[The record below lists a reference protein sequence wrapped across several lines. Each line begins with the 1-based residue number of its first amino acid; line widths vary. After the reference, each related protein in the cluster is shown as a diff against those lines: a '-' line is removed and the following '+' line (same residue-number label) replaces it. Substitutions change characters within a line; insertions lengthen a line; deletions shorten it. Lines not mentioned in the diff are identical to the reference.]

1 MTNTNY
7 SSFRWFLFITM
18 IIVTATTSMSMIAPA
33 PLIPALSKA
42 MVGLD
47 PGKVTWVTMG
57 IFNFFLAVAAMLGGF
72 LLDKLGAIKV
82 FIGGL
87 ILIMIGA
94 LLMPV
99 IGSTYWGMMFI
110 RLLQGFGTG
119 PVMAAAPAIAASY
132 FPMKERSIVTGAQG
146 FSVALGII
154 IGLQVVPRLFASTG
168 DAFSALRI
176 LAPVTV
182 LGLILSL
189 IALFGPKIGQAAPV
203 TADTGSEDTG
213 TKALFKKALQN
224 PMTWVAI
231 ACFTLMSGIFQQFNS
246 IVPSYVGADA
256 PLGLGMGEIAA
267 GNAATYATIFFCIGS
282 FASGFICEKLFKG
295 NPRPV
300 IATGFLVGAIFAFS
314 TKFAFISSTYG
325 ILVAVLIITGF
336 FYSWVNPQAQA
347 YIAKNYPQEIT
358 GKLGGLS
365 MFVGI
370 LIGSTIAIWVLGK
383 ALSATGNYMMPINI
397 MACLCVVGFI
407 VSLFL
412 KQKKD

>member
-1 MTNTNY
+1 MTDTNY
-7 SSFRWFLFITM
+7 SSFRWYIFITM
-18 IIVTATTSMSMIAPA
+18 IIVTATTSMSMISPA
-33 PLIPALSKA
+33 PLIPALSQV
-42 MVGLD
+42 MVNVD
-47 PGKVTWVTMG
+47 PGQVTWVTMG

-72 LLDKLGAIKV
+72 LLDKLGSIKV

-94 LLMPV
+94 FLIPV
-99 IGSTYWGMMFI
+99 IGSTYWGMMFC
-110 RLLQGFGTG
+110 RLLEGFGTG

-154 IGLQVVPRLFASTG
+154 VGLQVVPRLFASSG
-168 DAFSALRI
+168 NAFTSLRI
-176 LAPVTV
+176 LAPVTII
-182 LGLILSL
+182 GLILSI
-189 IALFGPKIGQAAPV
+189 IALFGPKIEQAAPV
-203 TADTGSEDTG
+203 AANAGSDDTG
-213 TKALFKKALQN
+213 TKALFKKALLN

-246 IVPSYVGADA
+246 IIPSYVGAAA

-295 NPRPV
+295 SARPV

-314 TKFAFISSTYG
+314 SKFSFVSSSFG
-325 ILVAVLIITGF
+325 LLVTVLIITGF
-336 FYSWVNPQAQA
+336 FYSWVNPQAQG

-358 GKLGGLS
+358 GKLGGLF
-365 MFVGI
+365 MFIGI

-383 ALSATGNYMMPINI
+383 VLSATGNYMMPINI
-397 MACLCVVGFI
+397 MAGLCIVGFI

-412 KQKKD
+412 KPKKD